1 MNETMVNHYLYIRE
15 DGTYNWSDNVFS
27 GIATLAPNR
36 VSEYC
41 LEQAEKMRYSEYGN
55 YDHLSKEQREALAQR
70 WEAAVNMPVGEYDYY
85 FNLENKYE
93 VLKKS
98 VEKLAKKL
106 GIDYELIIK
115 D

>member
-1 MNETMVNHYLYIRE
+1 MINHYLYIKE
-15 DGTYNWSDNVFS
+15 DGTWNWSDGVFC
-27 GIATLAPNR
+27 GIATLETDDR

-41 LEQAEKMRYSEYGN
+41 LDRAEEMRHSNFGN
-55 YDHLSKEQREALAQR
+55 YDRLSKEQREELAKR

-98 VEKLAKKL
+98 VEELAKKL